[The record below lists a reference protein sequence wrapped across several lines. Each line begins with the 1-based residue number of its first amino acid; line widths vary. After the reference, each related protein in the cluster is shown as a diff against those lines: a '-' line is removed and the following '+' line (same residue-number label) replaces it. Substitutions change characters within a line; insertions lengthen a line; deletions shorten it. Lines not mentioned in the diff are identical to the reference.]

1 MDRTSPPTRAERQR
15 ETRAAL
21 LAAAREGF
29 ARDGYHGANLEAIA
43 NEAGFS
49 KGAVYSN
56 FDGKAD
62 LFLAVIDD
70 NLDALRGGGWDPF
83 ETDDRADVDTG
94 AAADPGARPEA
105 GELDLRG
112 FALATLEFIAV
123 AGRDGELDAALR
135 ARVERM
141 VDAYTAVARTAADPD
156 DALTTDE
163 LGVLLAALDQG
174 ISLLALAG
182 LTSPDADLLRVGLQR
197 LVAPA
202 RAATTGRAGR
212 GRVGGAIHDVEVQR
226 RLREHVDT

>member
-1 MDRTSPPTRAERQR
+1 MDRSSPPTRAERQR
-15 ETRAAL
+15 ATRAAL

-83 ETDDRADVDTG
+83 EVDDPAFADSAE
-94 AAADPGARPEA
+94 AAGPAGPSEG

-123 AGRDGELDAALR
+123 AARDGDLDAALR

-141 VDAYTAVARTAADPD
+141 VDAYTAVARTAAEPD

-163 LGVLLAALDQG
+163 VGVLLAALDQG
-174 ISLLALAG
+174 VSLLALAG
-182 LTSPDADLLRVGLQR
+182 LTSPDAGLLRAGLQR
-197 LVAPA
+197 LVAPR
-202 RAATTGRAGR
+202 RAAATARAGR
-212 GRVGGAIHDVEVQR
+212 QGAGGTIHDVELQR